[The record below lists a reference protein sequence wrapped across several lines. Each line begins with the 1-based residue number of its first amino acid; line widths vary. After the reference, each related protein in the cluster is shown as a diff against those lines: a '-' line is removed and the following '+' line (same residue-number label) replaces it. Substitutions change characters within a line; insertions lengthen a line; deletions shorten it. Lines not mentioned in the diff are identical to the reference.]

1 LTREAAAR
9 FSFLLSAPIT
19 AGALLKKLLDLRAI
33 GVPAADRLP
42 MLFGFLSSLIIG
54 YLTIRFLMRY
64 LQRNTLQIFIVYRIA
79 LGVVILMLIQFAGF
93 RP

>member
-1 LTREAAAR
+1 MGI
-9 FSFLLSAPIT
+9 P
-19 AGALLKKLLDLRAI
+19 D
-33 GVPAADRLP
+33 ADRLP
-42 MLFGFLSSLIIG
+42 MLFGFLSSLMIG

-79 LGVVILMLIQFAGF
+79 LGVVILILIHFAGF